1 MKELVRSKDS
11 LKNHKTMKFF
21 KLDVEKSTDNET
33 DCNHPIYLL
42 KLENQ
47 KLERLVDSKIR
58 VYLDAFDRKATLENA
73 NLLFEA
79 CFLLFEIDKHYRRIE
94 KLLTPFLQEY
104 VNDTHSHVNLTWR
117 HYDFIR
123 DNLSYV
129 MQKLIQY
136 NGEKQTVI
144 VLLKTI
150 LYEIGQ
156 IIEKEENILFPLALN
171 HLKKSEW
178 RKIKK
183 ESSRIGYCFSVSE
196 TTDWKSNQKVSS

>member
-1 MKELVRSKDS
+1 
-11 LKNHKTMKFF
+11 
-21 KLDVEKSTDNET
+21 
-33 DCNHPIYLL
+33 
-42 KLENQ
+42 
-47 KLERLVDSKIR
+47 
-58 VYLDAFDRKATLENA
+58 
-73 NLLFEA
+73 
-79 CFLLFEIDKHYRRIE
+79 
-94 KLLTPFLQEY
+94 
-104 VNDTHSHVNLTWR
+104 
-117 HYDFIR
+117 
-123 DNLSYV
+123 